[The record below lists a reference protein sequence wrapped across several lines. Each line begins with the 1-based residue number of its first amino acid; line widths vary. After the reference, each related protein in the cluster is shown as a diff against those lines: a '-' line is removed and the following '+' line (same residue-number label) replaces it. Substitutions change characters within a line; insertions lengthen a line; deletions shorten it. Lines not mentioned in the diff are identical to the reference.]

1 MSNDIMVFPETW
13 EMFEHNYGFT
23 DTKEIYTNGARLIP
37 SFRVKQWLD
46 HIAKPEERTAKVIK
60 HDYVIHY
67 VEEHYIHEKEGSE
80 FLCGFCKKKVLD
92 GDDYCSHCGTKLDW
106 SWNE

>member
-1 MSNDIMVFPETW
+1 MEDLISRQAAIDALFGICGIDYTVCVDAVVDMLENLPEA
-13 EMFEHNYGFT
+13 E
-23 DTKEIYTNGARLIP
+23 
-37 SFRVKQWLD
+37 
-46 HIAKPEERTAKVIK
+46 PEERTAKVIK
-60 HDYVIHY
+60 HDYVMHY

-106 SWNE
+106 EEEIDVSEIY